1 MLTLQRLFAAVAA
14 VLLLAL
20 LPTPG
25 RADGFIVIHNAPP
38 SVGHFRFAPLEVS
51 YHRVEVKIDD
61 QVAVTSIDQEF
72 VNPNSVRM
80 EGTYL
85 FPLPPGS
92 HIDRFQMDINGTM
105 QEAELLP
112 ADKARSLYEE
122 IVRKYQDPALLEY
135 VGRDAF
141 KVRIFPI
148 EPNSRKRIKLQYTQ
162 LLRTDTGLTEYV
174 YPLNTEKFSA
184 RPLKEVSIKVTLA
197 GAQPLRSIYSPSHNV
212 QIKRDGDRRA
222 TIGFEEKD
230 IRPDTDFRLIW
241 SKSESEVGI
250 SLLSYR
256 TGSDDGYFLLLAT
269 PGVESTPG
277 QVQLKDIA
285 FVLDTSGSMAGAKLE
300 QARKALA
307 FCLANLNE
315 GDRFE
320 IVRFSTEAE
329 PLFNELKPASQENLD
344 KARQFV
350 KGLKPIGGTAIDDAL
365 AKALKIGADRS
376 DKAER
381 PYMVVFLTDGQP
393 TIGQTQEDPIVA
405 SVSRNVAN
413 TRIFSFGIG
422 TDVNTHLLDR
432 IAEATK
438 SFSQYVLPDEDI
450 EIKLSNFYTKIKE
463 PVLSNVEFAVTS
475 PDVRISK
482 VYPNS
487 MPDLFRGEM
496 LVAFGRYSGSG
507 PAAVTITGT
516 LNGAKRQ
523 FSQDV
528 AFTKDDADKPFIAR
542 LWATRRV
549 GWLLDEIRMSG
560 ESSELKDEVVALAR
574 EHGIVTPYTSYLILE
589 DEARRGVPMPARTLR
604 EMEGDARAKGHAGA
618 WYDSSRKDSSRLEL
632 AGERAVAN
640 SQVVSGLKYGV
651 NEQQARQL
659 AEVLA
664 KSAPAPVSQPG
675 VSVADGAAVNSEG
688 YRFQRSYAQQVR
700 VVDGRA
706 FYQNGNTWTDGT
718 LQTRKDLKPL
728 QIKFNSDEYFAL
740 LRKHPLAAA
749 WLALGN
755 EVDVVIGQT
764 LYQIR

>member
-1 MLTLQRLFAAVAA
+1 MLTFQRFPAVIAA

-20 LPTPG
+20 LPAVG
-25 RADGFIVIHNAPP
+25 RGDGFIVIHNAPP
-38 SVGHFRFAPLEVS
+38 SVGHFTFAPLEVS
-51 YHRVEVKIDD
+51 FHRVEVKIDD
-61 QVAVTSIDQEF
+61 QVAVTWVDQEF

-92 HIDRFQMDINGTM
+92 HIDKFQMDINGKM
-105 QEAELLP
+105 EEAELLS

-148 EPNSRKRIKLQYTQ
+148 EPNSKKRIKLQYTQ

-174 YPLNTEKFSA
+174 DPLNTEKFSA
-184 RPLKEVSIKVTLA
+184 KPLKDVSIKVTLA
-197 GAQPLRSIYSPSHNV
+197 SAEPLRSVYSPSHNV
-212 QIKRDGDRRA
+212 EIKRDGDRKA
-222 TIGFEEKD
+222 TIGFEDKD
-230 IRPDTDFRLIW
+230 VRPDTDFKLIW
-241 SKSESEVGI
+241 SRSRSEVGI
-250 SLLSYR
+250 SVLSYR

-277 QVQLKDIA
+277 RVQLKDIA

-300 QARKALA
+300 QAKKALS

-329 PLFNELKPASQENLD
+329 PLFNELKPAQKENID
-344 KARQFV
+344 KAQEFV
-350 KGLKPIGGTAIDDAL
+350 KGLKPIGGTAIDEAL
-365 AKALKIGADRS
+365 AKALKLGADRS
-376 DKAER
+376 DKADR

-393 TIGQTQEDPIVA
+393 TIGQTREDPIVA
-405 SVSRNVAN
+405 NVSKSVAN

-432 IAEATK
+432 IADATR

-463 PVLSNVEFAVTS
+463 PVLSNVEFAVS
-475 PDVRISK
+475 GPDVRISK

-507 PAAVTITGT
+507 PAAVTVTGT

-523 FSQDV
+523 FAQDV
-528 AFTKDDADKPFIAR
+528 SFTKDDADKAFIAR

-560 ESSELKDEVVALAR
+560 ESKELKDEVVALAR

-589 DEARRGVPMPARTLR
+589 DEARRNVPMPARTMR
-604 EMEGDARAKGHAGA
+604 EMEGDVRAKGQAGG
-618 WYDSSRKDSSRLEL
+618 WYDSSRKDSDRLEL
-632 AGERAVAN
+632 AGGRAVTN
-640 SQVVSGLKYGV
+640 SQVVNDLKYGL

-659 AEVLA
+659 GEVLA

-675 VSVADGAAVNSEG
+675 VSAADGAEVNGQG

-700 VVDGRA
+700 VVNGRA
-706 FYQNGNTWTDGT
+706 FYQNGNTWTDN
-718 LQTRKDLKPL
+718 QVQASKHLK
-728 QIKFNSDEYFAL
+728 QQRVKFNSDEYFAL

-755 EVDVVIGQT
+755 EVDVVIGET
-764 LYQIR
+764 LYQVR